1 MFSEGQFL
9 FAIIFFI
16 AFVAIM
22 IFSYRKDIK
31 LHKHYYK
38 GSLWILIAFFIF
50 IGLLFVIKSLLKEK
64 V

>member
-1 MFSEGQFL
+1 MFSEGQLL
-9 FAIIFFI
+9 FAILFFI
-16 AFVAIM
+16 AFVAVM

-31 LHKHYYK
+31 LHKQYYK

>member
-1 MFSEGQFL
+1 MFSKGQL
-9 FAIIFFI
+9 IFAIFFFI
-16 AFVAIM
+16 AFVAVM

-31 LHKHYYK
+31 LHKQYYK

-50 IGLLFVIKSLLKEK
+50 IGLLFVIKSILKEK